1 MSYRY
6 GYAAGYGAL
15 KPGGAVSQ
23 PVTSAMIMG
32 QSEMQYLFDVGALY
46 RSIAQPVP
54 GNGNLTVYR
63 QDSTGAAV
71 VKTEVN
77 AASVAAGQVNPAMTA
92 LSAFLAFARPGRLF
106 AVGDGA
112 VPGTS
117 RFDLGDDSTDGSDGR
132 TWADFANVAAAI
144 EADHGSVQHL
154 IECWFNADAGYLNT
168 FKANFWPL
176 YFGANG
182 DGSLFTLGNTVNSRR
197 VDHCLW
203 DYSAAAG
210 AKGRGLFAKA
220 ATKWWMA
227 TPMPYFNAPQS
238 PAAEMLNFSEQPVR
252 MIEPVRANMIAM
264 AAEPLAQSIGLTVGP
279 SAHVCRFGGASTII
293 HPDTADKDGQVLLM
307 WPLALQLLR
316 ASGMTI
322 GEPTVVAIEGPNDG
336 SYADLV
342 VDLPNGG
349 NLTTLAALRGTAYG
363 GTSPHQQPVTGVEVT
378 RSGGTRRPVYKTT
391 EASYPANARGTV
403 TVVDAGSGNP
413 RRGRVRITPTAPF
426 AYGDV
431 LSYLRGQATACLQE
445 TRDYNLYPWFLIE
458 HLPGLYDASAMYP
471 FEGVAVRPFQQDIA
485 VPVPA
490 PTFTAR
496 GAYFDGTDSIIASTA
511 TVPAGSAGIASF
523 WFRQSGTWATN
534 RTIFEARVGSTQTIA
549 VTSTTSGR
557 LNFRL
562 NQDGTG
568 SDTFTV
574 PASTFVGDT
583 WYHVLWAWDYAA
595 ARFQIYV
602 NGVALNTAAY
612 SFAGS
617 TKFDHA
623 GATLTQFGIG
633 ALVNGTN
640 PWVGDLGHVFVD
652 VTAGLDLSVLANR
665 QKFAVGGAPVDL
677 GANGGLPLGVSPD
690 FNSPPE
696 WYQDGAAPAWSNH
709 GTAGNG
715 TVAGTLTASSSA
727 PAY

>member
-1 MSYRY
+1 
-6 GYAAGYGAL
+6 
-15 KPGGAVSQ
+15 
-23 PVTSAMIMG
+23 
-32 QSEMQYLFDVGALY
+32 
-46 RSIAQPVP
+46 
-54 GNGNLTVYR
+54 
-63 QDSTGAAV
+63 
-71 VKTEVN
+71 
-77 AASVAAGQVNPAMTA
+77 
-92 LSAFLAFARPGRLF
+92 
-106 AVGDGA
+106 
-112 VPGTS
+112 
-117 RFDLGDDSTDGSDGR
+117 
-132 TWADFANVAAAI
+132 
-144 EADHGSVQHL
+144 
-154 IECWFNADAGYLNT
+154 
-168 FKANFWPL
+168 
-176 YFGANG
+176 
-182 DGSLFTLGNTVNSRR
+182 
-197 VDHCLW
+197 
-203 DYSAAAG
+203 
-210 AKGRGLFAKA
+210 
-220 ATKWWMA
+220 
-227 TPMPYFNAPQS
+227 
-238 PAAEMLNFSEQPVR
+238 
-252 MIEPVRANMIAM
+252 
-264 AAEPLAQSIGLTVGP
+264 
-279 SAHVCRFGGASTII
+279 
-293 HPDTADKDGQVLLM
+293 
-307 WPLALQLLR
+307 
-316 ASGMTI
+316 
-322 GEPTVVAIEGPNDG
+322 
-336 SYADLV
+336 
-342 VDLPNGG
+342 
-349 NLTTLAALRGTAYG
+349 
-363 GTSPHQQPVTGVEVT
+363 
-378 RSGGTRRPVYKTT
+378 
-391 EASYPANARGTV
+391 
-403 TVVDAGSGNP
+403 
-413 RRGRVRITPTAPF
+413 
-426 AYGDV
+426 
-431 LSYLRGQATACLQE
+431 
-445 TRDYNLYPWFLIE
+445 
-458 HLPGLYDASAMYP
+458 
-471 FEGVAVRPFQQDIA
+471 
-485 VPVPA
+485 VPA